1 MALGMASALALAHL
15 SPGHASRRSNT
26 QNPRTLSG
34 LDGRKGTSPYHAH
47 GGCGGKPDVHQG
59 LATNNK
65 AALEFKARTILA
77 LADKE
82 MRQRVSVMG
91 LLFGVPAEQV
101 QAWDWSLANR
111 DSLRAFFAKAREV
124 KALAE
129 AQNP

>member
-1 MALGMASALALAHL
+1 MVSVAENQMSIKTMRIV
-15 SPGHASRRSNT
+15 RRIAAPAT
-26 QNPRTLSG
+26 
-34 LDGRKGTSPYHAH
+34 
-47 GGCGGKPDVHQG
+47 KP
-59 LATNNK
+59 ANK
-65 AALEFKARTILA
+65 ADLEFKARTIIA

-91 LLFGVPAEQV
+91 LLFGVPAAQV
-101 QAWDWSLANR
+101 EAWDWSLANR